1 MIEDL
6 ESNVAKIVQE
16 GKGILA
22 ADESNATIQK
32 RFNAINLESTENSR
46 RDYREML
53 FRAKDAM
60 QYISSILLYEETLY
74 QNAQD
79 GTPFV
84 DLISSSG
91 VLVGIKVDRGLRSFP
106 LYPEESITIGLDDLD
121 TRLQK
126 YKDSE
131 AKVAKWRV
139 VLSVSDV
146 LPSIAVVKANMH
158 ILARYAALCQ
168 SAGIVPIVEP
178 EVLMDGDHTIERCAE
193 VTEFVLRT
201 LFNEL
206 YAMRVRFEGL
216 VLKSNMILPGKD
228 APQVSDEEIAIKN
241 IQIFKRVVP
250 CSVQGIAFLSG
261 GQSEQDATARLSA
274 MNSIG
279 NHPWKLS
286 FSYGRALQESA
297 LRVWNGKKDNVV
309 VAQRTLSH
317 RACMN
322 SLATRGCWQRH
333 LENNNCQ

>member
-1 MIEDL
+1 MVEEL
-6 ESNVAKIVQE
+6 KSNVATILQE

-32 RFNAINLESTENSR
+32 RFNAINVESTENLR

-53 FRAKDAM
+53 FRSKDAM
-60 QYISSILLYEETLY
+60 KYISSILLYEETLY
-74 QNAQD
+74 QKSQD
-79 GTPFV
+79 GTPLV
-84 DLISSSG
+84 DLIFSSG
-91 VLVGIKVDRGLRSFP
+91 VLIGIKVDRGLKPCP
-106 LYPEESITIGLDDLD
+106 LYPGECITIGLDDLD
-121 TRLQK
+121 VRLK
-126 YKDSE
+126 LYKD
-131 AKVAKWRV
+131 AGARVAKWRV

-146 LPSIAVVKANMH
+146 LPSVAVVKANMH

-201 LFNEL
+201 LFDEL
-206 YAMRVRFEGL
+206 YTMRVCFEGL

-228 APQVSDEEIAIKN
+228 APQVSDEEIANKTIR
-241 IQIFKRVVP
+241 ILKRVVP

-274 MNSIG
+274 MNAMS
-279 NHPWKLS
+279 NSPWRLS

-297 LRVWNGKKDNVV
+297 LRVWNGKQENIIA
-309 VAQRTLSH
+309 AQRVLAH
-317 RACMN
+317 RAQMN
-322 SLATRGCWQRH
+322 SLATKGCWERH
-333 LENNNCQ
+333 LERNNDK

>member
-1 MIEDL
+1 MVEDL

-32 RFNAINLESTENSR
+32 RFNVINLESTENSR

-74 QNAQD
+74 QHAQD
-79 GTPFV
+79 GTSFV
-84 DLISSSG
+84 DLISSSD
-91 VLVGIKVDRGLRSFP
+91 VLVGIKVDRGLKSYP
-106 LYPEESITIGLDDLD
+106 LYPKEYITIGLDDLD
-121 TRLQK
+121 VRLQK
-126 YKDSE
+126 YKDSG
-131 AKVAKWRV
+131 ARVAKWRV
-139 VLSVSDV
+139 VLSISDV

-168 SAGIVPIVEP
+168 SFGIVPIVEP
-178 EVLMDGDHTIERCAE
+178 EVLMDGDHTMERCAE

-206 YAMRVRFEGL
+206 YTMRVCFEGL
-216 VLKSNMILPGKD
+216 LLKSNMILPGKD
-228 APQVSDEEIAIKN
+228 AIQVSDEEIATNN
-241 IQIFKRVVP
+241 IRIFKRVVP
-250 CSVQGIAFLSG
+250 CAVQGIAFLSG

-274 MNSIG
+274 MNAIG

-297 LRVWNGKKDNVV
+297 LRTWNGKKENVV
-309 VAQRTLSH
+309 IAQSILSH
-317 RACMN
+317 RARMN
-322 SLATRGCWQRH
+322 SLATKGCWQKY
-333 LENNNCQ
+333 LENNNCK